1 VTLETPLPLLRTKLF
16 MPQARQHRVVRP
28 RLLDRLNAGL
38 GCKLTLISAS
48 AGSGKTTLLGEWTS
62 SNGRP
67 TAWLSLDDGD
77 NDPVRFLSYLVAAL
91 ETVAPTTGASVLS
104 SLHSPQPPPMET
116 LLTALLNDIGNA
128 PDPFVLVLDDY
139 HVIDAETV
147 NRAIAFLIEHLPAQ
161 MHLVIATRQDPPL
174 PLARFR
180 ARGQMVELRASDLH
194 FALVEATEFL
204 NQMMGLSL
212 APADIATLEARTE
225 GWIAGLQLAAL
236 SLQGNHDASGFV
248 RAFAGNHR
256 YIADYLVD
264 EVLQRQPASTRTFLL
279 QTAILDRLHGPL
291 CDAVTGQ
298 TNGQAML
305 ESLEHGNFFVVA
317 LDDQRRWYRYHHLFA
332 DVLRAHLQ
340 AEQPGQVAALHRR
353 ASEWH
358 GRYGALPDAIRHAL
372 AAGDYERDADLIERA
387 LPALRRRR
395 LGVSLLGWLKD
406 LPDDLV
412 RQRPV
417 LSVSYAWALLSA
429 GELDG
434 VEPRLRDAERWL
446 DSPAVDMVVVNE
458 EEFDQ
463 LPGTI
468 AIYRAALAQ
477 IRGDSRATAE
487 FASLALNYIQ
497 PDDYL
502 RHGAAA
508 ALLGLASWTIGDLAA
523 AHRHYAA
530 GMASLE
536 RAGHLSD
543 MITGAVTLAS
553 ISLAQGHLRDATRI
567 LEQAVRR
574 ASPQEEPRLYG
585 TADLF
590 VSLSEL
596 DRERNDLPA
605 ALQHL
610 QRAEDLAVGSGVP
623 HDRSRWCVA
632 MARIRSA
639 HDDLDGALAWLDE
652 ADRHYIDDFI
662 PNVRPIAALRARMW
676 VAQGKLDEALGWART
691 QGLSIENSPT
701 YLREFEHITLARVM
715 LAQETSSHAHSER
728 EAVMDFLGRLLLAA
742 DTGERRGSVIEILLL
757 QTLAHQAHG
766 NRAAAL
772 RSLERALALAEPEGY
787 IRIFVDE
794 GPPMATLLGAA
805 DKTGATS
812 AYARQL
818 AAAFGTS
825 GDGTAT
831 RQALAEPLSE
841 RELDV
846 LRMLA
851 TDLDGPEIANE
862 LMISLNTMRTH
873 TKSIYSK
880 LGVNNRR
887 AAVRRADDL
896 RLLSRPRRHLG

>member
-1 VTLETPLPLLRTKLF
+1 MTLEAPLPLLRTKLF
-16 MPQARQHRVVRP
+16 MPQVHQHLVVRP
-28 RLLDRLNAGL
+28 RLLDRLDAGL
-38 GCKLTLISAS
+38 SCKLTLISAP
-48 AGSGKTTLLGEWTS
+48 AGSGKTTLLGEWAS
-62 SNGRP
+62 RNGRP

-91 ETVAPTTGASVLS
+91 ETVAPTIGASVLS
-104 SLHSPQPPPMET
+104 SLRSPQSPPMET
-116 LLTALLNDIGNA
+116 LLTALLNDISSA

-139 HVIDAETV
+139 HLIDAETV
-147 NRAIAFLIEHLPAQ
+147 NRAIAFLIENLPAQ
-161 MHLVIATRQDPPL
+161 IHLVIATRQDPPL
-174 PLARFR
+174 PLARLR
-180 ARGQMVELRASDLH
+180 ARGQMIELRASELH
-194 FALVEATEFL
+194 FALAEATEFL

-212 APADIATLEARTE
+212 TPADIAALEARTE

-264 EVLQRQPASTRTFLL
+264 EVLQRQPASARTFLL

-305 ESLEHGNFFVVA
+305 ESLERGNFFVVA
-317 LDDQRRWYRYHHLFA
+317 LDDQRLWYRYHHLFA

-340 AEQPGQVAALHRR
+340 AEQPGQVAILHRR

-358 GRYGALPDAIRHAL
+358 ERYGALPDAIRHAL
-372 AAGDYERDADLIERA
+372 AAGDEERDADLIERA

-412 RQRPV
+412 RRRPV
-417 LSVSYAWALLSA
+417 LSVAYAWALLSA
-429 GELDG
+429 GELDA

-446 DSPAVDMVVVNE
+446 DSPADNMVIVDDE
-458 EEFDQ
+458 ELRQ

-468 AIYRAALAQ
+468 AIYRAGLAQ

-487 FASLALNYIQ
+487 FASLALNNIQ
-497 PDDYL
+497 PGDHL

-523 AHRHYAA
+523 AQQHYAA

-553 ISLAQGHLRDATRI
+553 ISVAQGRLRDATRV
-567 LEQAVRR
+567 LEQAVQR
-574 ASPQEEPRLYG
+574 AAPQEEPRLFG

-623 HDRSRWCVA
+623 HDRSRWSVA
-632 MARIRSA
+632 MARIREA
-639 HDDLDGALAWLDE
+639 DGDLDGALDWLDE
-652 ADRHYIDDFI
+652 AERHSIDDFF

-676 VAQGKLDEALGWART
+676 VAQGRLDEPLGWARR
-691 QGLSIENSPT
+691 QGLSMENSLT
-701 YLREFEHITLARVM
+701 YLREFEHITLARLL
-715 LAQETSSHAHSER
+715 LAQEASNHARGER
-728 EAVMDFLGRLLLAA
+728 EAVVDFLGCLLLAA
-742 DTGERRGSVIEILLL
+742 DAGGRRGSVIEILLL
-757 QTLAHQAHG
+757 QGLAHQAHG
-766 NRAAAL
+766 NRSAAL
-772 RSLERALALAEPEGY
+772 SSLERALIVAEPEGY
-787 IRIFVDE
+787 VRIFIDE

-805 DKTGATS
+805 DKTSATS
-812 AYARQL
+812 AYTRQL
-818 AAAFGTS
+818 AAAFGTP
-825 GDGTAT
+825 GGGTAM
-831 RQALAEPLSE
+831 RQALIEPLSE

-873 TKSIYSK
+873 TKNIYSK

-887 AAVRRADDL
+887 TAVRRADDL
-896 RLLSRPRRHLG
+896 GLLSRPR